1 MKITVLE
8 LSHNKIRLSLAQQG
22 HTFMNGLVIE
32 LLADPRVDVANYMI
46 EFQHSDPILMVTTV
60 DGADPVET
68 IIDGCKRFSGRCEA
82 LIEELHTFQ
91 SEST

>member
-8 LSHNKIRLSLAQQG
+8 LSQDKIRLSLAQQG

-32 LLADPRVDVANYMI
+32 LLEDPRVDVANYMI

-60 DGADPVET
+60 DNADPVET

-82 LIEELHTFQ
+82 LVEELHNVGK
-91 SEST
+91 